1 MKTCEFC
8 GQVVMDDYCDCP
20 EAEKERRII
29 AMKKEAKDI
38 VDDIGQDASIDVD
51 VIEVLKDAI
60 EIIADGVVKKIALQL
75 NAGMKFT
82 IKMGTKQK
90 IEIEQS
96 QTTKMKAE
104 TQTEI

>member
-1 MKTCEFC
+1 M
-8 GQVVMDDYCDCP
+8 
-20 EAEKERRII
+20 
-29 AMKKEAKDI
+29 
-38 VDDIGQDASIDVD
+38 
-51 VIEVLKDAI
+51 LKDAI